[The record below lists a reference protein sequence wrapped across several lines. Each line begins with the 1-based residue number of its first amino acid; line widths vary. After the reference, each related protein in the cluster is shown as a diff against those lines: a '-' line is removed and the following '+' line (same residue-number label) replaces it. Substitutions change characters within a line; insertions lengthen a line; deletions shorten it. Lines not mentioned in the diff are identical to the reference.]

1 MINALLR
8 KPSRGRP
15 NEKSGRGL
23 PDSGVLFSFKAG
35 FRVAKLH
42 VCGLLG
48 ECCHLAARKENPHT
62 KKQKNQKNPPT
73 PGFKS
78 AVGLGV
84 LGQGGRQVKQRKD
97 YFFSLGR
104 PLQIP
109 WFTEYEG
116 RANDNCTDEESET
129 SRD

>member
-1 MINALLR
+1 MLPPCGKKR
-8 KPSRGRP
+8 KPP
-15 NEKSGRGL
+15 YK
-23 PDSGVLFSFKAG
+23 K
-35 FRVAKLH
+35 
-42 VCGLLG
+42 
-48 ECCHLAARKENPHT
+48 T
-62 KKQKNQKNPPT
+62 KKPKKTPT